1 MNISTDSEYCESS
14 LVGRW
19 QSEGQSRLHLR
30 LVVSTAAISATTK
43 KLNYHVLFRACEDK
57 FVILGQSESGMCLK
71 EQASGIAWVCINDDI
86 NVLSQ
91 ISCKTHLRVDK
102 A

>member
-1 MNISTDSEYCESS
+1 
-14 LVGRW
+14 
-19 QSEGQSRLHLR
+19 
-30 LVVSTAAISATTK
+30 K
-43 KLNYHVLFRACEDK
+43 KLNYHVFFRACEDK